1 MHASDAADGRQS
13 PLEELTGEKDAHPEE
28 DESRPE
34 TGPSTAADET
44 SETHE
49 DDES

>member
-1 MHASDAADGRQS
+1 MHTPDAADGRHS
-13 PLEELTGEKDAHPEE
+13 PLEEVTGEKDVHPEE

-34 TGPSTAADET
+34 GGPATAADET
-44 SETHE
+44 TETPE